1 MPALE
6 LSLKERSAL
15 RARAHAL
22 KPTVMVAGAGL
33 TPAVLHEVDIS
44 LKAHEL
50 IKVRANTE
58 EREQRDAWH
67 KQLCEELNAAPIQHL
82 GKILVLFRPKPE
94 VEPVSKAKAKPRTT
108 SKTRAVTPGKSKAK
122 PTETGKNGK
131 ARFGANK
138 PKPAVRNR
146 GVGADTMKKR
156 GSAPSK

>member
-1 MPALE
+1 MPTLQ
-6 LSLKERSAL
+6 LSPNERSAL

-22 KPTVMVAGAGL
+22 KPVVIVAGAGL
-33 TPAVLHEVDIS
+33 TIAVVREVDLS

-50 IKVRANTE
+50 IKVRANSE
-58 EREQRDAWH
+58 ERELREAWLN
-67 KQLCEELNAAPIQHL
+67 QLCEELNAAPIQHL

-94 VEPVSKAKAKPRTT
+94 VESAAKPKPKPRTA
-108 SKTRAVTPGKSKAK
+108 SKSRSAAPGKLKVS
-122 PTETGKNGK
+122 ETGKAGK
-131 ARFGANK
+131 ARFGTNK